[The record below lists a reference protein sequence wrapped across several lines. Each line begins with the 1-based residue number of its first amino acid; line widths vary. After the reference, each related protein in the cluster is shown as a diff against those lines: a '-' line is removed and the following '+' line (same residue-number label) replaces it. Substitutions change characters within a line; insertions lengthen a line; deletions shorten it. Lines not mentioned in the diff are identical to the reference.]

1 MDTEE
6 RREITVLEAD
16 PGCGLDAEEVRLRV
30 ENGYV
35 NRSDSSPTKSVGD
48 IIKSNTFT
56 FSTWYLL
63 CWGLPDCSG
72 VLYQPA
78 FSCDCRCKYV
88 YRDFSGG
95 PFQKGCGQAHASGG
109 AENTLYPG
117 REWEEIPSSEL
128 VRDDIVEFDN
138 GSQICA
144 DAVICSGQVTV
155 NESLLTGKPTLF

>member
-1 MDTEE
+1 MNWKKNSKSLENQEAGKGNVDTEE
-6 RREITVLEAD
+6 RREIAVLEAD
-16 PGCGLDAEEVRLRV
+16 PGCGLGAEEVRLRV

-63 CWGLPDCSG
+63 CWGLSDCSG

-117 REWEEIPSSEL
+117 RGMGGNSIFGAGAG
-128 VRDDIVEFDN
+128 RYCGI
-138 GSQICA
+138 
-144 DAVICSGQVTV
+144 
-155 NESLLTGKPTLF
+155 